1 MFRRRSAVSDRC
13 VLLLLLFVI
22 AAMTAA
28 CGGGVKDVRV
38 TLLPTERLNPDES
51 GAPLSV
57 IVRVYQLK
65 NKDRFERADFRALW
79 KTDEKVLEGDLLERK
94 EITVYPKKKTSVE
107 LQVDQKKGVQFLG
120 VMALFRKPDG
130 VLWREVTTSDVST
143 WVPFAT
149 PTVKLIL
156 DQYKLTLK
164 D

>member
-1 MFRRRSAVSDRC
+1 MG
-13 VLLLLLFVI
+13 
-22 AAMTAA
+22 
-28 CGGGVKDVRV
+28 CGNGVKDVRV

-65 NKDRFERADFRALW
+65 NRDKFDRADFRALW
-79 KTDEKVLEGDLLERK
+79 KNDEKVLEGDMLDRK
-94 EITVYPKKKTSVE
+94 EITVYPEKKTSVE

-120 VMALFRKPDG
+120 VMALFRKPEG
-130 VLWREVTTSDVST
+130 ELWREVTSSDVSS
-143 WVPFAT
+143 WVPFST

-156 DQYKLTLK
+156 DQHKLKLK